1 MNQTSPHNSQSED
14 LRNSPAEGN
23 LDRLLS
29 TYFKSKMQQP
39 WPAAPATPAR
49 MPLSEPSVLVASR
62 TAANTSVET
71 PRNQPVSTGTSY
83 DGGSKSRYTLAVSVV
98 VLLGTCWALS
108 NGFQP
113 GNGVDPNVNTIPK
126 FDVFPEAGANDPA
139 ALKEIRKDKAEQGN
153 PGVAP
158 TPKIQLP

>member
-1 MNQTSPHNSQSED
+1 MNQTSPTND
-14 LRNSPAEGN
+14 LRNSPVEDN

-29 TYFKSKMQQP
+29 GYFKSKMKQP

-49 MPLSEPSVLVASR
+49 LPVSEPSVLVASR
-62 TAANTSVET
+62 SVANTTVET
-71 PRNQPVSTGTSY
+71 PRNQPASAGTSH
-83 DGGSKSRYTLAVSVV
+83 DGGGKSRFTLAVSVV

-113 GNGVDPNVNTIPK
+113 GDRVEPSGNNALKLN
-126 FDVFPEAGANDPA
+126 VFPEAGANDPA

-153 PGVAP
+153 PGIAP